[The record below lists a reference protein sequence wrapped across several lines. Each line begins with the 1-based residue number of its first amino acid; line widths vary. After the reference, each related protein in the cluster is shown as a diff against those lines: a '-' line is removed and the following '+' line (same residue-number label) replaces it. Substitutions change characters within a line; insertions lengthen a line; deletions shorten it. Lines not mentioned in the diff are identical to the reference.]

1 MLLKLSTNRKMKKLL
16 LKINQFIRLTA
27 AHILKLV
34 FIVNIFWF
42 FFCVLLIELI
52 LILGSM
58 TDSVC
63 TAYESR
69 KQRNDSS
76 STIKGTAFTMNKC

>member
-1 MLLKLSTNRKMKKLL
+1 
-16 LKINQFIRLTA
+16 
-27 AHILKLV
+27 V
-34 FIVNIFWF
+34 
-42 FFCVLLIELI
+42 VLLNLIELILI

-69 KQRNDSS
+69 RQHNSS
-76 STIKGTAFTMNKC
+76 STIKGTINI